1 MVNMSPEGRGIDAE
15 QQLAD
20 LQRKYRIMEGNRRSY
35 SEDSQKAIT
44 QQRQTIQRL
53 KEENNYLKTEI
64 ALHKKVWVIPFCLL
78 HPH

>member
-1 MVNMSPEGRGIDAE
+1 MTPEGRGIDAE

-53 KEENNYLKTEI
+53 KEENNL
-64 ALHKKVWVIPFCLL
+64 
-78 HPH
+78 